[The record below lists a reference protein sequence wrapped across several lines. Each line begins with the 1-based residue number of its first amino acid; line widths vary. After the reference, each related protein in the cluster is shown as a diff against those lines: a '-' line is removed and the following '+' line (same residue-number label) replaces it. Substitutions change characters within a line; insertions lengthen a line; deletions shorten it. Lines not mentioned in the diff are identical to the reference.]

1 MNVKAAKT
9 MKAHVAGHGVDEGGR
24 ALETNEKVPVKRKMK
39 DGSGDGKEAA
49 VLKKKA
55 PRKPGP
61 TEPNLW
67 TRFQMYLREVVYELR
82 KVVWPSRKE
91 TIGSTSVVV
100 VIVILVGIYLGI
112 VDFILARFVRF
123 LIG

>member
-1 MNVKAAKT
+1 MNAVKT
-9 MKAHVAGHGVDEGGR
+9 MKAHMADRGVDEGRR
-24 ALETNEKVPVKRKMK
+24 AVETNKKVPVKKTK
-39 DGSGDGKEAA
+39 DGSGEGKEAA
-49 VLKKKA
+49 LKKKA
-55 PRKPGP
+55 PRKTGP

-67 TRFQMYLREVVYELR
+67 TRFQTYLREVVYELR

-100 VIVILVGIYLGI
+100 IIVILCGIYLGI

>member
-1 MNVKAAKT
+1 MNVAKT
-9 MKAHVAGHGVDEGGR
+9 MKAHRLNRGVDEGGR
-24 ALETNEKVPVKRKMK
+24 NLETNKKVPVKKSK
-39 DGSGDGKEAA
+39 DGSVEAKEAA
-49 VLKKKA
+49 ALKKKA
-55 PRKPGP
+55 PRKAGP
-61 TEPNLW
+61 AEPSLW
-67 TRFQMYLREVVYELR
+67 TRFQTYLREVVYELR

-100 VIVILVGIYLGI
+100 IIVILCGIYLGI

>member
-1 MNVKAAKT
+1 MV
-9 MKAHVAGHGVDEGGR
+9 GHGVDEGGR
-24 ALETNEKVPVKRKMK
+24 ALETNERVPVKRKTK
-39 DGSGDGKEAA
+39 NGSGDGKEAA
-49 VLKKKA
+49 VSKKKT
-55 PRKPGP
+55 PRKTGP
-61 TEPNLW
+61 SEPSLW

>member
-1 MNVKAAKT
+1 MNAAKT
-9 MKAHVAGHGVDEGGR
+9 MKAHMADRGVDEGGR
-24 ALETNEKVPVKRKMK
+24 ALETKDKVPARKKTK
-39 DGSGDGKEAA
+39 DGSADGKEAA

-55 PRKPGP
+55 PRKAAS
-61 TEPNLW
+61 TEPGLW
-67 TRFQMYLREVVYELR
+67 TRFQTYLREVVYELR

>member
-1 MNVKAAKT
+1 MNVAKT
-9 MKAHVAGHGVDEGGR
+9 MKAHRVNRGVDEGGR
-24 ALETNEKVPVKRKMK
+24 SLETNKKVPVKKAK
-39 DGSGDGKEAA
+39 DGSGEGKDAQ

-55 PRKPGP
+55 PRKAGP
-61 TEPNLW
+61 AEPSLW
-67 TRFQMYLREVVYELR
+67 NRVQTYLREVIYELR

-100 VIVILVGIYLGI
+100 IIVILCGIYLGF
-112 VDFILARFVRF
+112 VDFLLARFVRF